1 MNRLVLWFLIAASA
15 LGMAASARA
24 EATLRPVAVVEG
36 SVIRIG
42 DLFSN
47 AGSEAADI
55 VAPAPP
61 PGARTIFDATWLGAA
76 AREHHVDWRPAS
88 PFDQASVERASRV
101 VSADRLA
108 AALLDAVRA
117 RQPIEEGEV
126 QLDNPALQLIVAAEA
141 PDMIAVD
148 SLSFDARTGRFSA
161 LISAPANGGAAERQR
176 ASGRIFRV
184 VEVPTLNRALAPG
197 DTIRAGDIEFLH
209 LRADRIAG
217 DAVADTHELVGR
229 TPRRPLRAHEPLRAG
244 DIQVPIVVH
253 KGDLVTVLLE
263 TPLMR
268 LSAQGKALEDGA
280 MGAAIRVANT
290 KSNRVIDAVVT
301 GPNLAA
307 VAAAAQL
314 AAR

>member
-1 MNRLVLWFLIAASA
+1 MSRFVLCILIALSALIASA
-15 LGMAASARA
+15 HA
-24 EATLRPVAVVEG
+24 ETTLRPVAVVQA

-42 DLFSN
+42 DLFSDAASH
-47 AGSEAADI
+47 AGDV

-61 PGARTIFDATWLGAA
+61 PGARTIFDAAWLAAA
-76 AREHHVDWRPAS
+76 AREHHLDWQPLSR
-88 PFDQASVERASRV
+88 FDQASVERAARIVPLDAVGS
-101 VSADRLA
+101 
-108 AALLDAVRA
+108 ALLDEIRA
-117 RQPIEEGEV
+117 RQPFDEAEI
-126 QLDNPALQLIVAAEA
+126 QLDNPALRLVVAAEA
-141 PDMIAVD
+141 PDAIGIE
-148 SLSFDARTGRFSA
+148 SLNFDPRTGRFSA
-161 LISAPANGGAAERQR
+161 LVSAPANDADAERQR
-176 ASGRIFRV
+176 VSGRVFRIV
-184 VEVPTLNRALAPG
+184 KVPTLNRALPPG
-197 DTIRAGDIEFLH
+197 ETIRAGDIEVLR

-217 DAVADTHELVGR
+217 DVIADLHELVGR
-229 TPRRPLRAHEPLRAG
+229 TPRRSLRAHEPLRAG

-290 KSNRVIDAVVT
+290 KSNRVIDVVVT

-307 VAAAAQL
+307 VGAAAQL